1 MATLVGGKRDRMI
14 IESVLQSA
22 VGYLTTAGWFGPNRY
37 HSAITVVDEFP
48 DDNTPPE
55 VAQNTLAFSHQFSTG
70 EDLEMGA
77 KTETHFI
84 TFFFDFFAEN
94 DAVGRHLIGDLY
106 EWAKVNETV
115 PVYDYS
121 DAGDPLEFYVTM
133 DGDMETRKPNA
144 TNNWQKHWHVLSF
157 TVSDVRPHS

>member
-22 VGYLTTAGWFGPNRY
+22 IDYLTSQNWFAGGRY
-37 HSAITVVDEFP
+37 HEPIVVVDEFP
-48 DDNTPPE
+48 DENDPAE
-55 VAQNTLAFSHQFSTG
+55 VAPNTLAFSHQFSTG

-77 KTETHFI
+77 KTESHFI
-84 TFFFDFFAEN
+84 TLFFDFFAEN

-106 EWAKVNETV
+106 EWAKINDVV

-121 DAGDPLEFYVTM
+121 DVGDPLEFYVTM

-144 TNNWQKHWHVLSF
+144 TNNWQKHWHVMSF
-157 TVSDVRPHS
+157 TVRDTRAHA